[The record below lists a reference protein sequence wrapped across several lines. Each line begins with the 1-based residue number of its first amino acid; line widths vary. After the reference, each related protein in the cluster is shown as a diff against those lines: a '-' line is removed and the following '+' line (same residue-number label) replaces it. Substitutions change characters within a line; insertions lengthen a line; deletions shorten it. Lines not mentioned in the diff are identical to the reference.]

1 MKNQPAAS
9 GAARPCFSE
18 VKPRRPVKYGEISEV
33 VAGYHMA
40 QLGTPLAYFERGFC
54 AFLDQ
59 TLLQTCPAF
68 RAIGARDKRMPKPIT
83 DRAYS

>member
-1 MKNQPAAS
+1 MKISPPHL
-9 GAARPCFSE
+9 ARQGLAFLKLSPERTGKIWGKSA
-18 VKPRRPVKYGEISEV
+18 RSWQATI
-33 VAGYHMA
+33 A

-59 TLLQTCPAF
+59 TPLQTCPVF